1 MAMVAQADLVAAT
14 ARAGQA
20 RVVVVEMVQ
29 AMVASK
35 LASEAVP
42 RSSARAAV
50 AAGEVMRVAKAVEAG
65 CVGWV
70 EEAGSA
76 QADWESVAGAS
87 RSQYQRVR

>member
-35 LASEAVP
+35 LASEVVP

-50 AAGEVMRVAKAVEAG
+50 AAGEE
-65 CVGWV
+65 
-70 EEAGSA
+70 
-76 QADWESVAGAS
+76 
-87 RSQYQRVR
+87 